1 MWRLEADINFGA
13 QLGEPT
19 VSWILATEEE
29 VDDMLNYLTDTLNP
43 LGVSWCFI
51 KRDLGEPNPNM
62 GVDA

>member
-43 LGVSWCFI
+43 LNITWCYT
-51 KRDLGEPNPNM
+51 RQHLAGL